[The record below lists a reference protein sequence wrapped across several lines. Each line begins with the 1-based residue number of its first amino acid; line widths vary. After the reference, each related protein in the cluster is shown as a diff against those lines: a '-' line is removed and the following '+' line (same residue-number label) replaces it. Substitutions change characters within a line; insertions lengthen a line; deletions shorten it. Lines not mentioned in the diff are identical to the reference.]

1 MTLKHGDKPVVN
13 VGNKERPEY
22 LPMDV
27 LKIPRGR
34 VFRGELLLKQRQNI
48 ITFSCRKPP
57 ENYDSITTHGLEITG
72 VKNDHTM
79 KLGIKVSPEMAVVPA
94 RILNAP
100 NLKYGNGKETPRGGS
115 WNLRGRK
122 FTIGCKVRTWAAVVI
137 TNEKPKGYPRSD
149 PMPEFRRFERKMREL
164 GMDVQGLIPTVLT
177 IKLDKLQP
185 KERLLQI
192 NEMFSKLKQKNVEL
206 AVILFPASEDRVFDH
221 LKWRGDTMDGIMTH
235 CCAMTKFWPTDRDAE
250 NAQYHANNAMK
261 VNLRFGG
268 VNQTLEMPASSP
280 LIAAGKTM
288 VVGLD
293 VTHPSPTDPDTFPSI
308 ASIVASTN
316 ALMGQWP
323 GQVRIQERRRENVQ
337 FLEEMLKAR
346 LQRWKV
352 DNKGQLPENI
362 LIFRDGVSEG
372 QYEMVLRDELGDVQ
386 KAFKSVYGDKK
397 QPNVTILVGGK
408 RHNTRFF
415 PTTSKD
421 MDGRSN
427 CFNGTV
433 VDRGIT
439 RPIYWDF
446 YLQAQAPL
454 QGSARSAHYVV
465 IHDEIFRNPSL
476 KREVGPNAS
485 DAIQEL
491 THNICYMM
499 GRCTRSISYSTPAFL
514 ADRFADR
521 ARKYVRAYYWEHQV
535 VRGKFFPPPPSKD
548 VTNLARNL
556 AETMVYI

>member
-1 MTLKHGDKPVVN
+1 V
-13 VGNKERPEY
+13 
-22 LPMDV
+22 
-27 LKIPRGR
+27 
-34 VFRGELLLKQRQNI
+34 
-48 ITFSCRKPP
+48 
-57 ENYDSITTHGLEITG
+57 
-72 VKNDHTM
+72 
-79 KLGIKVSPEMAVVPA
+79 
-94 RILNAP
+94 
-100 NLKYGNGKETPRGGS
+100 
-115 WNLRGRK
+115 
-122 FTIGCKVRTWAAVVI
+122 
-137 TNEKPKGYPRSD
+137 
-149 PMPEFRRFERKMREL
+149 
-164 GMDVQGLIPTVLT
+164 
-177 IKLDKLQP
+177 
-185 KERLLQI
+185 
-192 NEMFSKLKQKNVEL
+192 
-206 AVILFPASEDRVFDH
+206 
-221 LKWRGDTMDGIMTH
+221 
-235 CCAMTKFWPTDRDAE
+235 
-250 NAQYHANNAMK
+250 
-261 VNLRFGG
+261 
-268 VNQTLEMPASSP
+268 
-280 LIAAGKTM
+280 
-288 VVGLD
+288 
-293 VTHPSPTDPDTFPSI
+293 
-308 ASIVASTN
+308 
-316 ALMGQWP
+316 
-323 GQVRIQERRRENVQ
+323 
-337 FLEEMLKAR
+337 
-346 LQRWKV
+346 
-352 DNKGQLPENI
+352 
-362 LIFRDGVSEG
+362 IFRDGVSEG